1 MENENKISSMAGS
14 AHCTEEIMSAC
25 ALCPRECLADR
36 GAGKKGFC
44 GMDERIYLARAAL
57 HMWEEPCISGT
68 KGSGAVFFSGCGL
81 RCCFCQNHD
90 IAIGSR
96 GRAVS
101 VERLGEIFLELKEKG
116 AANINLVTGAHYV
129 PQIIEA
135 LDMARRNGLDIPV
148 VYNSS
153 GYEKTETLKLLE
165 GYVDIYLP
173 DLKYLDP
180 ELAQKFSY
188 APDYVQAAKAAIG
201 EMVRQTGKCEF
212 GEDGYIRKGTIV
224 RHLILPGH
232 TGNSIKALRY
242 LHETY
247 GEDIYIS
254 IMNQY
259 TPVRKFVEFKELNRK
274 VTKREYEKVLDAAVD
289 MGIQNGFIQE
299 GETASESFIPDFD
312 YEGVEKILRKW
323 KEAGTFVPA
332 RMKKKNII
340 ESSSPSMTYNIQQ
353 KCEESVSNI

>member
-1 MENENKISSMAGS
+1 MYEKLLEN
-14 AHCTEEIMSAC
+14 CT
-25 ALCPRECLADR
+25 LCPRECKVNRLE
-36 GAGKKGFC
+36 GMCGYC
-44 GMDERIYLARAAL
+44 GMDSRIRAARAAL
-57 HMWEEPCISGT
+57 HMWEEPCISGK

-96 GRAVS
+96 GLAVS

-135 LDMARRNGLDIPV
+135 LKLARMQGMDLPV

-153 GYEKTETLKLLE
+153 GYEKLETLKLLE

-173 DLKYLDP
+173 DLKYMEPD
-180 ELAQKFSY
+180 LAQKFSH
-188 APDYVQAAKAAIG
+188 APDYVERAKAAIK
-201 EMVRQTGKCEF
+201 EMVRQSGSCQF
-212 GEDGYIRKGTIV
+212 GEDGYIRRGTIV

-232 TGNSIKALRY
+232 TKNSRKVLRY

-247 GEDIYIS
+247 GEEIYIS

-259 TPVRKFVEFKELNRK
+259 TPVREFGEFKELNRK
-274 VTKREYEKVLDAAVD
+274 VTKREYEKVLDTAVE

-299 GETASESFIPDFD
+299 GETASESFIPEFD
-312 YEGVEKILRKW
+312 YEGVEKN
-323 KEAGTFVPA
+323 TP
-332 RMKKKNII
+332 
-340 ESSSPSMTYNIQQ
+340 
-353 KCEESVSNI
+353 

>member
-90 IAIGSR
+90 IAMGSR

-135 LDMARRNGLDIPV
+135 LDMAWRKGLDIPV

-188 APDYVQAAKAAIG
+188 APDYVQAAKAAIR

-212 GEDGYIRKGTIV
+212 GEDGGIWDLSEFVDGEDQAQNLKKYVGDSCLELGRNSDGSLIGIVARRATTANSNIFIRK
-224 RHLILPGH
+224 
-232 TGNSIKALRY
+232 
-242 LHETY
+242 
-247 GEDIYIS
+247 DW
-254 IMNQY
+254 
-259 TPVRKFVEFKELNRK
+259 
-274 VTKREYEKVLDAAVD
+274 LDD
-289 MGIQNGFIQE
+289 
-299 GETASESFIPDFD
+299 
-312 YEGVEKILRKW
+312 L
-323 KEAGTFVPA
+323 
-332 RMKKKNII
+332 
-340 ESSSPSMTYNIQQ
+340 
-353 KCEESVSNI
+353 VS

>member
-1 MENENKISSMAGS
+1 VKVENENKISSMAGS

-135 LDMARRNGLDIPV
+135 LDMARRKGLDIPV

-173 DLKYLDP
+173 DLKYFSP
-180 ELAQKFSY
+180 ELSTAYSH
-188 APDYVQAAKAAIG
+188 APDYFETACAAIS
-201 EMVRQTGKCEF
+201 EMYRQVGDSVIDEDTGLMQH
-212 GEDGYIRKGTIV
+212 GMIV
-224 RHLILPGH
+224 RHLLLPGQ
-232 TGNSIKALRY
+232 TKDSKKILRY

-247 GEDIYIS
+247 GDHIYIS

-259 TPVRKFVEFKELNRK
+259 TPLPQVADIEVLNRT
-274 VTKREYEKVLDAAVD
+274 VTPEEYDRVLRFAERI
-289 MGIQNGFIQE
+289 GIERGFRQE
-299 GETASESFIPDFD
+299 GTAASESFIPEFD
-312 YEGVEKILRKW
+312 ERGL
-323 KEAGTFVPA
+323 
-332 RMKKKNII
+332 
-340 ESSSPSMTYNIQQ
+340 
-353 KCEESVSNI
+353 

>member
-1 MENENKISSMAGS
+1 MENEKSIDNIAGKM
-14 AHCTEEIMSAC
+14 MSAC
-25 ALCPRECLADR
+25 TLCPRECHVDR
-36 GAGKKGFC
+36 SSGKKGFC
-44 GMDERIYLARAAL
+44 GMDGTIYLARAAL

-96 GRAVS
+96 GLAVS

-135 LDMARRNGLDIPV
+135 LKLARMQGMDLPV

-153 GYEKTETLKLLE
+153 GYEKLETLKLLE

-173 DLKYLDP
+173 DLKYMEPD
-180 ELAQKFSY
+180 LAQKFSH
-188 APDYVQAAKAAIG
+188 APDYVERAKAAIK
-201 EMVRQTGKCEF
+201 EMVRQSGSCQF
-212 GEDGYIRKGTIV
+212 GEDGYIRRGTIV

-232 TGNSIKALRY
+232 TKNSRKVLRY

-247 GEDIYIS
+247 GEEIYIS

-259 TPVRKFVEFKELNRK
+259 TPVREFGEFKELNRK
-274 VTKREYEKVLDAAVD
+274 VTKREYEKVLDTAGNSEWIYTGRGNCFRKLHS
-289 MGIQNGFIQE
+289 GIRLRRGGKKYPINGRRPVL
-299 GETASESFIPDFD
+299 S
-312 YEGVEKILRKW
+312 YRRV
-323 KEAGTFVPA
+323 
-332 RMKKKNII
+332 
-340 ESSSPSMTYNIQQ
+340 
-353 KCEESVSNI
+353 

>member
-25 ALCPRECLADR
+25 ALCPRDCRADR

-57 HMWEEPCISGT
+57 HMWEEPCISGI

-96 GRAVS
+96 GLAVS
-101 VERLGEIFLELKEKG
+101 VERLGEIFMGLKEKG
-116 AANINLVTGAHYV
+116 AANINLLRQRKSV

-312 YEGVEKILRKW
+312 YEGVEKN
-323 KEAGTFVPA
+323 TP
-332 RMKKKNII
+332 
-340 ESSSPSMTYNIQQ
+340 
-353 KCEESVSNI
+353 

>member
-1 MENENKISSMAGS
+1 MAGS

-96 GRAVS
+96 GLAVS

-135 LDMARRNGLDIPV
+135 LKLARMQGMDLPV

-153 GYEKTETLKLLE
+153 GYEKLETLKLLE

-173 DLKYLDP
+173 DLKYMEPD
-180 ELAQKFSY
+180 LAQKFSH
-188 APDYVQAAKAAIG
+188 APDYVERAKAAIK
-201 EMVRQTGKCEF
+201 EMVRQSGSCQF
-212 GEDGYIRKGTIV
+212 GEDGYIRRGTIV

-232 TGNSIKALRY
+232 TKNSRKVLRY

-247 GEDIYIS
+247 GEEIYIS

-259 TPVRKFVEFKELNRK
+259 TPVFEQKEFKELNRR
-274 VTKREYEKVLDAAVD
+274 VTQREYEKVLNAALEL
-289 MGIQNGFIQE
+289 GIENGFFQD
-299 GETASESFIPDFD
+299 GETARESFIPAFD
-312 YEGVEKILRKW
+312 YEGIRK
-323 KEAGTFVPA
+323 
-332 RMKKKNII
+332 
-340 ESSSPSMTYNIQQ
+340 
-353 KCEESVSNI
+353 SVK

>member
-1 MENENKISSMAGS
+1 
-14 AHCTEEIMSAC
+14 
-25 ALCPRECLADR
+25 
-36 GAGKKGFC
+36 
-44 GMDERIYLARAAL
+44 
-57 HMWEEPCISGT
+57 
-68 KGSGAVFFSGCGL
+68 
-81 RCCFCQNHD
+81 
-90 IAIGSR
+90 
-96 GRAVS
+96 
-101 VERLGEIFLELKEKG
+101 
-116 AANINLVTGAHYV
+116 
-129 PQIIEA
+129 
-135 LDMARRNGLDIPV
+135 MARRKGLDIPV

-180 ELAQKFSY
+180 ELAQKFSN
-188 APDYVQAAKAAIG
+188 ASDYVQAAKAAIG

-212 GEDGYIRKGTIV
+212 GEDGYIRTGTIV

-274 VTKREYEKVLDAAVD
+274 VTKESMKKFWMLLWIWGFRMDLSRKEKLLQKALFRISIMREWK
-289 MGIQNGFIQE
+289 
-299 GETASESFIPDFD
+299 
-312 YEGVEKILRKW
+312 KILHKW

-332 RMKKKNII
+332 RMKKKNNYRKFI
-340 ESSSPSMTYNIQQ
+340 TFYGL
-353 KCEESVSNI
+353 

>member
-1 MENENKISSMAGS
+1 M
-14 AHCTEEIMSAC
+14 
-25 ALCPRECLADR
+25 
-36 GAGKKGFC
+36 
-44 GMDERIYLARAAL
+44 
-57 HMWEEPCISGT
+57 
-68 KGSGAVFFSGCGL
+68 
-81 RCCFCQNHD
+81 
-90 IAIGSR
+90 
-96 GRAVS
+96 
-101 VERLGEIFLELKEKG
+101 
-116 AANINLVTGAHYV
+116 
-129 PQIIEA
+129 
-135 LDMARRNGLDIPV
+135 
-148 VYNSS
+148 
-153 GYEKTETLKLLE
+153 
-165 GYVDIYLP
+165 DIYLP

-274 VTKREYEKVLDAAVD
+274 VTKESMKSSGCCCGYGDSEWIYPGRRNCFRKLYS
-289 MGIQNGFIQE
+289 GFR
-299 GETASESFIPDFD
+299 
-312 YEGVEKILRKW
+312 L
-323 KEAGTFVPA
+323 
-332 RMKKKNII
+332 
-340 ESSSPSMTYNIQQ
+340 
-353 KCEESVSNI
+353 

>member
-1 MENENKISSMAGS
+1 
-14 AHCTEEIMSAC
+14 
-25 ALCPRECLADR
+25 
-36 GAGKKGFC
+36 
-44 GMDERIYLARAAL
+44 MDGTIYLARAAL

-96 GRAVS
+96 GLAVS

-129 PQIIEA
+129 PQIIKA
-135 LDMARRNGLDIPV
+135 LNLARMQGMDLPV

-153 GYEKTETLKLLE
+153 GYEKLETLKLLE

-173 DLKYLDP
+173 DFKYMEPD
-180 ELAQKFSY
+180 LAQKFSH
-188 APDYVQAAKAAIG
+188 APDYVERAKAAIK
-201 EMVRQTGKCEF
+201 EMVRQSGSCQF
-212 GEDGYIRKGTIV
+212 GEDGYIRRGTIV

-232 TGNSIKALRY
+232 TKNSRKVLRY

-247 GEDIYIS
+247 GEEIYIS

-259 TPVRKFVEFKELNRK
+259 TPVREFGEFKELNRK
-274 VTKREYEKVLDAAVD
+274 VTKREYEKVLDTAVE

-299 GETASESFIPDFD
+299 GETASESFIPEFD
-312 YEGVEKILRKW
+312 YEGVEKN
-323 KEAGTFVPA
+323 TP
-332 RMKKKNII
+332 
-340 ESSSPSMTYNIQQ
+340 
-353 KCEESVSNI
+353 

>member
-1 MENENKISSMAGS
+1 
-14 AHCTEEIMSAC
+14 
-25 ALCPRECLADR
+25 
-36 GAGKKGFC
+36 
-44 GMDERIYLARAAL
+44 MDERIYLARAAL

-90 IAIGSR
+90 IAMGSR

-135 LDMARRNGLDIPV
+135 LDMARRKGLDIPV

-188 APDYVQAAKAAIG
+188 APDYVQAAKAAIR

-312 YEGVEKILRKW
+312 YEGGRYFRTGAYEKEKYYRKFI
-323 KEAGTFVPA
+323 TF
-332 RMKKKNII
+332 
-340 ESSSPSMTYNIQQ
+340 YGL
-353 KCEESVSNI
+353 